1 MLQFYYFAY
10 QSVSHSCDL
19 YISSIAY
26 DTEIAYTG
34 SSKKYIFFICYSLL
48 GFNICLAINVMNLL
62 RETGRIA
69 FFWTDTWHASVAMEI
84 IQMCKQVKEKIMIK
98 YSHNKRNGTDN
109 W

>member
-10 QSVSHSCDL
+10 QSISHSCDL

-48 GFNICLAINVMNLL
+48 GFL
-62 RETGRIA
+62 
-69 FFWTDTWHASVAMEI
+69 
-84 IQMCKQVKEKIMIK
+84 
-98 YSHNKRNGTDN
+98 
-109 W
+109 